1 MCRQAQIHMIFN
13 KNMNGSACME
23 TEGFDETV
31 CLMWPPSH
39 SVGHNEI
46 IGVCRVGNEAESLG
60 RGHWNEMLSYPRKP
74 IAHWHPLVEVQ
85 FVCVCVCVN
94 PLILYVR
101 PSVFLWESMCILM
114 EERLFYPWHYDHT
127 SQREVDNK
135 P

>member
-1 MCRQAQIHMIFN
+1 MCGQAQIHMILN

-85 FVCVCVCVN
+85 FVCVCVCQSINTVCPPVRLSMGVN
-94 PLILYVR
+94 VYTDGRKTL
-101 PSVFLWESMCILM
+101 
-114 EERLFYPWHYDHT
+114 
-127 SQREVDNK
+127 
-135 P
+135 